1 MRSAV
6 PGPQPPPGPR
16 PPPGPPPPGHPVSG
30 VRGAPGS
37 APRSALDPGGVF
49 PTCLVKRRPIGAH
62 WSRRVH
68 CSQSHYQADLPGNTW

>member
-37 APRSALDPGGVF
+37 ATRAALDPGGVF
-49 PTCLVKRRPIGAH
+49 LTCLLA
-62 WSRRVH
+62 
-68 CSQSHYQADLPGNTW
+68 